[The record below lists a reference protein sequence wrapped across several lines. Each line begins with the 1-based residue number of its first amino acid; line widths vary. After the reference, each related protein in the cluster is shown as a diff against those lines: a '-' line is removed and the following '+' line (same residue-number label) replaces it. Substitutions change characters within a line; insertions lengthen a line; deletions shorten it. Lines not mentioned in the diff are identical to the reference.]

1 MKKIMTL
8 TIIHQ
13 GDKVLL
19 GMKKRGF
26 GMGRYNGFGGKVEAE
41 ESIEEA
47 ARREVFEEANLELI
61 DLEQIGEI
69 TFSWQNKDEI
79 LEVHIFKS
87 TQFNGIPEETE
98 EMKPRWFETK
108 DIPFKKMWSDDIYW
122 MEKFLNNKKFRG
134 EFVFDN
140 RDQILKY
147 EIKEND
153 T

>member
-1 MKKIMTL
+1 MTL

-26 GMGRYNGFGGKVEAE
+26 GMGRYNGFGGKVEAN

-98 EMKPRWFETK
+98 EMKPQWFEVK

-134 EFVFDN
+134 DFVFD
-140 RDQILKY
+140 DKDVVLKHEIY
-147 EIKEND
+147 EQ
-153 T
+153 